1 MIFYGRIK
9 FFIMFDMTVKIG
21 NVIFKNPVLTASGTF
36 GYGDEV
42 TSLIDVNSLGGIVT
56 KTITFHPRAGNPPP
70 RITET
75 TAGMINSIGLANI
88 GVQRFVKEKASI
100 YKSLNTR
107 IIVSIAG
114 ESIDEYCSIIEYL
127 EKESFFDGYEIN
139 ISCPNIEKGGVF
151 FGSDIEMSRSVTTA
165 VRELTSKLLI
175 VKLTPNVTSV
185 SEIAEAVTGAGADSV
200 SLVNSFVGMAVDVK
214 SRKPK
219 IKKVTGGLTGPCI
232 KPLALA
238 KVYEVCSK
246 INVPVIGIGGIT
258 SAEDAMEFLIT
269 GAEAVQVG
277 TANFFDPKAPIKII
291 EGIKK
296 YLQVNNIKNM
306 SEIVGSLII

>member
-1 MIFYGRIK
+1 MV
-9 FFIMFDMTVKIG
+9 DMTVKIG
-21 NVIFKNPVLTASGTF
+21 NVVFKNPVLTASGTF

-42 TSLIDVNSLGGIVT
+42 TSLIDVNALGGIVT
-56 KTITFHPRAGNPPP
+56 KTITLHPRTGNPPP

-88 GVQRFVKEKASI
+88 GVQRFVKEKAPV
-100 YKSLNTR
+100 YKSFDTR

-114 ESIDEYCSIIEYL
+114 ETIEEYCSVIEYL
-127 EKESFFDGYEIN
+127 EKESFCDGYEVN
-139 ISCPNIEKGGVF
+139 ISCPNTERGGIF
-151 FGSDIEMSRSVTTA
+151 FGSDREMSRSVTAA

-200 SLVNSFVGMAVDVK
+200 SLVNSFIGMAVDVK

-258 SAEDAMEFLIT
+258 TAEDALEFLIT
-269 GAEAVQVG
+269 GADAVQVG
-277 TANFFDPKAPIKII
+277 TANFFDPKAPVKIV

-296 YLQVNNIKNM
+296 YLQDNNIKNV